1 MLGLTV
7 RGRAFIAIIAVL
19 IGAAAWGS
27 GRLVASVADRN
38 QQQIKDTQQLSTTL
52 LGEETAAATYW
63 LSGAKTETEQ
73 RAIVVYADAYDRAF
87 QQAQRDLGT
96 EGAMGAALANVNELA
111 QAWRKASQHVTAMMN
126 NPNPNVYPSDRLLR
140 DTEGL
145 MTDFRK
151 ANGELQSQIWAR
163 GRHDTSLAN
172 LWSLLGAIVIAVVIA
187 IFGEF
192 VLVRRTRREYAYRD
206 EHSKFVDALLK
217 VKDAS
222 AAYALLTRRLE
233 QLLKPSQVLVVPHEE
248 PLQPGEEPL
257 VAAERQRI
265 LHFEQTHNGNVRR
278 RRLRLGDQTLAT
290 VLIGRRLSLSD
301 HTLATVLIERRSELG
316 HNTDTYVNDALA
328 AAAPIIATLDDLAD
342 AEALATT
349 DQLTGTANR
358 RALEHSLKHMFAHA
372 VRAQEPLAVIM
383 LDLDHF
389 KLVND
394 NFGHDRGDD
403 VLRALGAVLR
413 EGVRATDVAGRYGGE
428 EFLILCPAA
437 DLAGAAALAMKLHAA
452 MSRITVNDRPVT
464 ASFGVA
470 SFPESAGDSF
480 ELVKAAD
487 QALYRAKER
496 GRDRVE
502 LAEQTPVLD

>member
-27 GRLVASVADRN
+27 GRIVASVANRN
-38 QQQIKDTQQLSTTL
+38 QQQIKDTQQLSSTL
-52 LGEETAAATYW
+52 LSEETAAATYW
-63 LSGAKTETEQ
+63 ISYPKTEDGQ
-73 RAIVVYADAYDRAF
+73 RAIRVSANRYDNAF
-87 QQAQRDLGT
+87 RQARRDLGT
-96 EGAMGAALANVNELA
+96 EGEMGAALAKVNALA
-111 QAWRKASQHVTAMMN
+111 QTWRKSSSRVTKMMN
-126 NPNPNVYPSDRLLR
+126 NPNPNVYPSNALLR
-140 DTEGL
+140 GAQGL

-151 ANGELQSQIWAR
+151 ANGALQTQIWAR

-172 LWSLLGAIVIAVVIA
+172 LWSLLGAVVIAVVIA
-187 IFGEF
+187 IFGEL
-192 VLVRRTRREYAYRD
+192 VLVRRTRREYAYRE
-206 EHSKFVDALLK
+206 EHSDYVDALLK
-217 VKDAS
+217 VKNAS
-222 AAYALLTRRLE
+222 GAYALLTQRLE
-233 QLLKPSQVLVVPHEE
+233 QLLKPNHVLVIPHEE
-248 PLQPGEEPL
+248 PLDPGAEPL
-257 VAAERQRI
+257 VAAERERI

-301 HTLATVLIERRSELG
+301 HTLATVLIERRSDLG

-372 VRAQEPLAVIM
+372 VRAHEPLAAIM

-389 KLVND
+389 KRVND
-394 NFGHDRGDD
+394 SFGHDRGDD
-403 VLRALGAVLR
+403 VLRALGTVLR

-428 EFLILCPAA
+428 EFLVLCPAA
-437 DLAGAAALAMKLHAA
+437 DLAGGAALAMKLHAGMA
-452 MSRITVNDRPVT
+452 RLTVDDEPVT

-470 SFPESAGDSF
+470 SFPESAGSPA
-480 ELVKAAD
+480 ELIKAAD

-496 GRDRVE
+496 GRNRVE
-502 LAEQTPVLD
+502 LAEETPVLD